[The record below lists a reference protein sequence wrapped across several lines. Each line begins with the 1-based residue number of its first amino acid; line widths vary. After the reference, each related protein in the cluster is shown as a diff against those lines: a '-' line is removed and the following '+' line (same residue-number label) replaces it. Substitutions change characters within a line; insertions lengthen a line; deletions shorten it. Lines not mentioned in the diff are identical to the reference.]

1 MIKIIKYCF
10 LFVTI
15 LFLASCGT
23 REYLGFEKK
32 KIRLKGERVS
42 ILKELTAND
51 STEKKSSSEI
61 ILEDAIILSNWLQS
75 YNSPSHL
82 SFNHISDSKLDSF
95 KYLVSGAGERKSSKI
110 LGQPVIFNDLIFFL
124 DAKSNV
130 ISFSLKSNKIIWKRN
145 ISLKNENNHNIG
157 GGIVIYKDSLII
169 NSAYGQIISL
179 GILKGEINWE
189 INVDSPI
196 RSAPTI
202 FENKLLSLTVS
213 NILYVLNADDGS
225 LLWQHQGIFNN
236 TTLIDSPKVA
246 VDDNIVIVPYSNGE
260 FFALN
265 LNNGK
270 EIWRNSF
277 IDIEVKETTN
287 AFSDI
292 DAFPII
298 KKDIVV
304 ITSAIGKLF
313 AVNKKTGGKLWIRDI
328 SSTQTPL
335 VNGNSIFIVN
345 RNEEIICLNILDG
358 GTKWVLPIDDKL
370 SDYKKYIWLS
380 PILINSKLLLVGGNK
395 KLITIDTYTGVI
407 DKIKNIPNYPASSPI
422 IVNSIPYLMLRNGDI
437 VKIE

>member
-10 LFVTI
+10 LFTAI
-15 LFLASCGT
+15 LFLTSCGT
-23 REYLGFEKK
+23 REYLGFKK
-32 KIRLKGERVS
+32 KEIRLKGERVS
-42 ILKELTAND
+42 ILKELTSND
-51 STEKKSSSEI
+51 STEKKSSTEI
-61 ILEDAIILSNWLQS
+61 IIEDAVILSNWPQS

-82 SFNHISDSKLDSF
+82 SINHISDSKLDNF
-95 KYLVSGAGERKSSKI
+95 KYLVSGAGERQNSKI
-110 LGQPVIFNDLIFFL
+110 LGQPVIYNDLIFFL

-145 ISLKNENNHNIG
+145 ISLKNDRNHNIG
-157 GGIVIYKDSLII
+157 GGIVVYKDSLII
-169 NSAYGQIISL
+169 NSPYGQIISL

-189 INVDSPI
+189 INVDSSI

-202 FENKLLSLTVS
+202 FENKILALTVS
-213 NILYVLNADDGS
+213 NKLYVLNGDDGS
-225 LLWQHQGIFNN
+225 LLWRHQGIFNN

-246 VDDNIVIVPYSNGE
+246 VDENIVIVPYSNGE

-277 IDIEVKETTN
+277 IDLEVKETTN

-313 AVNKKTGGKLWIRDI
+313 AVNKKTGSKLWTRDI

-358 GTKWVLPIDDKL
+358 GTRWALTIDDRL
-370 SDYKKYIWLS
+370 SDYRRYIWLS
-380 PILINSKLLLVGGNK
+380 PVLINSKLLLVGGNK
-395 KLITIDTYTGVI
+395 KLILIDPYTGVI
-407 DKIKNIPNYPASSPI
+407 NNIKNIPNFPASSPI

>member
-1 MIKIIKYCF
+1 MIKIIKYFF

-15 LFLASCGT
+15 LFFTSCGT

-32 KIRLKGERVS
+32 KIKLEGQRVS
-42 ILKELTAND
+42 ILKEGATND
-51 STEKKSSSEI
+51 PNEKKSSAEI
-61 ILEDAIILSNWLQS
+61 ILQDATILQNWPQS
-75 YNSPSHL
+75 YNSPTHL
-82 SFNHISDSKLDSF
+82 SFNHISESKLDKF
-95 KYLVSGAGERKSSKI
+95 KYVVSGAGEGKRSKI
-110 LGQPVIFNDLIFFL
+110 LSQPVIFDDLIFFL

-130 ISFSLKSNKIIWKRN
+130 IAFSLKNNKVIWKRN
-145 ISLKNENNHNIG
+145 ISIKNDRNHNIG
-157 GGIVIYKDSLII
+157 GGIVIYKNSLII
-169 NSAYGQIISL
+169 NSPYGQIISL
-179 GILKGEINWE
+179 EIFSGELNWE
-189 INVDSPI
+189 INVDSSI

-202 FENKLLSLTVS
+202 FENKSLSLTS
-213 NILYVLNADDGS
+213 GNKLYVLNADDGN

-246 VDDNIVIVPYSNGE
+246 VDENIIIVPYSNGE

-277 IDIEVKETTN
+277 IDLEVKETTN

-313 AVNKKTGGKLWIRDI
+313 AINKKTGSKLWTRDI

-335 VNGNSIFIVN
+335 VNGNNIFIVN
-345 RNEEIICLNILDG
+345 RNEEVICLNILDG
-358 GTKWVLPIDDKL
+358 GTKWTLLIDDEL

-380 PILINSKLLLVGGNK
+380 PILINSKILLVGGNK
-395 KLITIDTYTGVI
+395 KLIVIDTYTGTI
-407 DKIKNIPNYPASSPI
+407 EKINNIPNFPASSPI
-422 IVNSIPYLMLRNGDI
+422 VVNKIPYLMLRNGDI
-437 VKIE
+437 IKIE

>member
-10 LFVTI
+10 IFATI
-15 LFLASCGT
+15 FFITSCGG
-23 REYLGFEKK
+23 RDYLGFEKK

-42 ILKELTAND
+42 ILKELTANNP
-51 STEKKSSSEI
+51 SEKKSLTEI
-61 ILEDAIILSNWLQS
+61 ILEDAIVLSNWLQS

-82 SFNHISDSKLDSF
+82 SINHISNSNLDNF
-95 KYLVSGAGERKSSKI
+95 KYLVSGAGEGKRSKI
-110 LGQPVIFNDLIFFL
+110 LGQPVIYNDLIFFL

-130 ISFSLKSNKIIWKRN
+130 ISFNLKSNKIIWKKN
-145 ISLKNENNHNIG
+145 ISLKNESNHDIG

-169 NSAYGQIISL
+169 NSPYGQIISL
-179 GILKGEINWE
+179 GVLKGEINWE
-189 INVDSPI
+189 INVDSTI
-196 RSAPTI
+196 RSTPTI
-202 FENKLLSLTVS
+202 FENKLLSLTSS
-213 NILYVLNADDGS
+213 NKLYALNADDGR

-246 VDDNIVIVPYSNGE
+246 VDENIVIVPYSNGE

-277 IDIEVKETTN
+277 IDIEVKETSN

-298 KKDIVV
+298 KKDIVI

-313 AVNKKTGGKLWIRDI
+313 AVNKKTGTKLWTRDI

-335 VNGNSIFIVN
+335 VNGNSLFIVN
-345 RNEEIICLNILDG
+345 KNEEIICLNILDG
-358 GTKWVLPIDDKL
+358 GTRWVLPIDDEL
-370 SDYKKYIWLS
+370 SDYKKYIWLT
-380 PILINSKLLLVGGNK
+380 PVLINSKLLLVGGNK
-395 KLITIDTYTGVI
+395 KLIVIDTYNGEI
-407 DKIKNIPNYPASSPI
+407 NKIKNIPNFPASSPI
-422 IVNSIPYLMLRNGDI
+422 IVSGIPYLLLRNGDI

>member
-1 MIKIIKYCF
+1 MIKVIKYIF
-10 LFVTI
+10 LFATI
-15 LFLASCGT
+15 LFLSSCGT

-32 KIRLKGERVS
+32 KTSLKGNRVS
-42 ILKELTAND
+42 ILKEEATNN
-51 STEKKSSSEI
+51 STEKKSSTEI
-61 ILEDAIILSNWLQS
+61 ILEDAITLSNWPQS

-82 SFNHISDSKLDSF
+82 SFNYISDSKFLNF
-95 KYLVSGAGERKSSKI
+95 KHLVSGASERKSSKI
-110 LGQPVIFNDLIFFL
+110 LSQPVIYNDLIFFL

-130 ISFSLKSNKIIWKRN
+130 IAFSLKNNKIIWKKN
-145 ISLKNENNHNIG
+145 ISVKNEKNHNIG

-169 NSAYGQIISL
+169 NSPYGQIISL
-179 GILKGEINWE
+179 GTLKGEINWE
-189 INVDSPI
+189 INVDSSI

-213 NILYVLNADDGS
+213 NKLYVLNADDGS
-225 LLWQHQGIFNN
+225 LLWQHQGILNN

-246 VDDNIVIVPYSNGE
+246 VDENIVIVPYSNGE

-298 KKDIVV
+298 KKDIVI

-313 AVNKKTGGKLWIRDI
+313 AVNKKTGSKLWIRDI

-358 GTKWVLPIDDKL
+358 GTRWALTIDDRL
-370 SDYKKYIWLS
+370 SDYRRYIWLS
-380 PILINSKLLLVGGNK
+380 PVLINSKLLLVGGNK
-395 KLITIDTYTGVI
+395 KLILIDPYTGVI
-407 DKIKNIPNYPASSPI
+407 NNIKNIPNFPASSPI

>member
-1 MIKIIKYCF
+1 MK
-10 LFVTI
+10 
-15 LFLASCGT
+15 
-23 REYLGFEKK
+23 KK
-32 KIRLKGERVS
+32 KIRIQGERVS

-51 STEKKSSSEI
+51 STEKKSSTEI
-61 ILEDAIILSNWLQS
+61 ILEDAIILPNWPQS

-82 SFNHISDSKLDSF
+82 SINHISDSKLDNF

-110 LGQPVIFNDLIFFL
+110 LGQPVIYNDLIFFL

-130 ISFSLKSNKIIWKRN
+130 ISFSLKSNKIIWKKN
-145 ISLKNENNHNIG
+145 ISLKNEDNHNIG

-169 NSAYGQIISL
+169 NSPYGQIISL
-179 GILKGEINWE
+179 GVLKGEKNWE
-189 INVDSPI
+189 INVDSSI

-202 FENKLLSLTVS
+202 FENKLLSLTAS
-213 NILYVLNADDGS
+213 NKLYVLNADDGG

-236 TTLIDSPKVA
+236 TTLIGSPKVA
-246 VDDNIVIVPYSNGE
+246 VDENIVIVPYSNGE

-277 IDIEVKETTN
+277 VDFEVRETTN

-298 KKDIVV
+298 KKDIVI

-313 AVNKKTGGKLWIRDI
+313 AVNKKNGNKIWEKDI
-328 SSTQTPL
+328 STTQTPL
-335 VNGNSIFIVN
+335 VNGNNIFTVN
-345 RNEEIICLNILDG
+345 GNMEIICLNILDG
-358 GTKWVLPIDDKL
+358 GTRWVLPINNEL
-370 SDYKKYIWLS
+370 SDNKRYIWLP

-395 KLITIDTYTGVI
+395 KLILVDTYAGEVN
-407 DKIKNIPNYPASSPI
+407 KIKNIPNFPASSPI

-437 VKIE
+437 IKIE

>member
-32 KIRLKGERVS
+32 KIRLKGERVA

-51 STEKKSSSEI
+51 PNEKKSSTEI
-61 ILEDAIILSNWLQS
+61 ILEDAIILSNWPQS

-82 SFNHISDSKLDSF
+82 SLNHISESKLDNF
-95 KYLVSGAGERKSSKI
+95 KYLVSGAGEGKNSKI
-110 LGQPVIFNDLIFFL
+110 LGQPVIYNDLIFFL
-124 DAKSNV
+124 DAKSNI
-130 ISFSLKSNKIIWKRN
+130 ISFNIKDNKIIWKRN
-145 ISLKNENNHNIG
+145 ISLKNERNHNIG
-157 GGIVIYKDSLII
+157 GGIVVYKNSLII
-169 NSAYGQIISL
+169 NSPYGQIISL
-179 GILKGEINWE
+179 EILTGEKNWE

-202 FENKLLSLTVS
+202 YENKSLSLTSS
-213 NILYVLNADDGS
+213 NKLYVLNAEDGG

-246 VDDNIVIVPYSNGE
+246 VDENIVIVPYSNGE

-277 IDIEVKETTN
+277 IDLEVKETTN
-287 AFSDI
+287 SFSDI

-313 AVNKKTGGKLWIRDI
+313 AINKKTGSKLWTRDI

-335 VNGNSIFIVN
+335 VNGNNIFIVN

-358 GTKWVLPIDDKL
+358 GTRWALPIDDEL
-370 SDYKKYIWLS
+370 SDYKKYIWLP
-380 PILINSKLLLVGGNK
+380 PILINNKILLVGGNK
-395 KLITIDTYTGVI
+395 KLMVIDTYTGVI
-407 DKIKNIPNYPASSPI
+407 KKIKNIPNFPASSPI
-422 IVNSIPYLMLRNGDI
+422 VVNKIPYLLLRNGDI
-437 VKIE
+437 IKIE

>member
-1 MIKIIKYCF
+1 MIKIIKYFF
-10 LFVTI
+10 LFVSI
-15 LFLASCGT
+15 LFLSSCGT

-32 KIRLKGERVS
+32 KIRLKGDRVS
-42 ILKELTAND
+42 ILKEIDTKD
-51 STEKKSSSEI
+51 TTEKKSITEI
-61 ILEDAIILSNWLQS
+61 ILEDAIILSNWPQS

-82 SFNHISDSKLDSF
+82 SINHISDSKLDDF
-95 KYLVSGAGERKSSKI
+95 KFLVAGYGERKRSKI
-110 LGQPVIFNDLIFFL
+110 LGQPVIYNETIFFL
-124 DAKSNV
+124 DARSNV
-130 ISFSLKSNKIIWKRN
+130 ISFNLKNNKIIWKRN
-145 ISLKNENNHNIG
+145 ISLKNDRNHNIG

-169 NSAYGQIISL
+169 NSPYGQIISL

-189 INVDSPI
+189 INLDSFI

-202 FENKLLSLTVS
+202 FENKLLSLTSS
-213 NILYVLNADDGS
+213 NKLYVLNADDGS

-246 VDDNIVIVPYSNGE
+246 VDENIVLAPYSNGE

-277 IDIEVKETTN
+277 IDLEVKETTN

-292 DAFPII
+292 DAFPVI
-298 KKDIVV
+298 KKDIVI

-313 AVNKKTGGKLWIRDI
+313 AVNKKTGSKLWARDI

-345 RNEEIICLNILDG
+345 RNEELICLNILDG
-358 GTKWVLPIDDKL
+358 GTRWVLPIDDEL
-370 SDYKKYIWLS
+370 SDNKKYIWLP
-380 PILINSKLLLVGGNK
+380 PILINSKLILVGGNK
-395 KLITIDTYTGVI
+395 KLIVIDPYTGEI
-407 DKIKNIPNYPASSPI
+407 NKIKNIPSFPASSPI
-422 IVNSIPYLMLRNGDI
+422 IVSGIPYLMLRNGDI
-437 VKIE
+437 IKIE

>member
-1 MIKIIKYCF
+1 ME
-10 LFVTI
+10 I
-15 LFLASCGT
+15 LTG
-23 REYLGFEKK
+23 EK
-32 KIRLKGERVS
+32 
-42 ILKELTAND
+42 
-51 STEKKSSSEI
+51 
-61 ILEDAIILSNWLQS
+61 
-75 YNSPSHL
+75 
-82 SFNHISDSKLDSF
+82 
-95 KYLVSGAGERKSSKI
+95 
-110 LGQPVIFNDLIFFL
+110 
-124 DAKSNV
+124 
-130 ISFSLKSNKIIWKRN
+130 
-145 ISLKNENNHNIG
+145 
-157 GGIVIYKDSLII
+157 
-169 NSAYGQIISL
+169 
-179 GILKGEINWE
+179 NWE

-202 FENKLLSLTVS
+202 FENKSLSLTSS
-213 NILYVLNADDGS
+213 NKLYVLNADDGS

>member
-1 MIKIIKYCF
+1 MIKIIKHFF

-15 LFLASCGT
+15 LFFTSCGT

-32 KIRLKGERVS
+32 KIKLEGQRVS
-42 ILKELTAND
+42 ILKEGATND
-51 STEKKSSSEI
+51 PNEKKSSAEI
-61 ILEDAIILSNWLQS
+61 ILQDATILQNWPQS
-75 YNSPSHL
+75 YNSPTHL
-82 SFNHISDSKLDSF
+82 SFNHISESKLDKF
-95 KYLVSGAGERKSSKI
+95 KYVVSGAGEGKRSKI
-110 LGQPVIFNDLIFFL
+110 LSQPVIFDDLIFFL

-130 ISFSLKSNKIIWKRN
+130 IAFSLKNNKVIWKRN
-145 ISLKNENNHNIG
+145 ISIKNDRNHNIG
-157 GGIVIYKDSLII
+157 GGIVIYKNSLII
-169 NSAYGQIISL
+169 NSPYGQIISL
-179 GILKGEINWE
+179 EIFSGELNWE
-189 INVDSPI
+189 INVDSSI

-202 FENKLLSLTVS
+202 FENKSLSLTS
-213 NILYVLNADDGS
+213 GNKLYVLNADDGN

-246 VDDNIVIVPYSNGE
+246 VDENIIIVPYSNGE

-277 IDIEVKETTN
+277 IDLEVKETTN

-313 AVNKKTGGKLWIRDI
+313 AINKKTGSKLWTRDI

-335 VNGNSIFIVN
+335 VNGNNIFIVN
-345 RNEEIICLNILDG
+345 RNEEVICLNILDG
-358 GTKWVLPIDDKL
+358 GTKWTLLIDDEL

-380 PILINSKLLLVGGNK
+380 PILINSKILLVGGNK
-395 KLITIDTYTGVI
+395 KLIVIDTYTGTI
-407 DKIKNIPNYPASSPI
+407 EKINNIPNFPASSPI
-422 IVNSIPYLMLRNGDI
+422 VVNKIPYLMLRNGDI
-437 VKIE
+437 IKIE

>member
-1 MIKIIKYCF
+1 MIKIIKYFF

-15 LFLASCGT
+15 FFLTSCGT
-23 REYLGFEKK
+23 REFLGFEKK
-32 KIRLKGERVS
+32 KVRLKGERVS
-42 ILKELTAND
+42 ILKELTANNP
-51 STEKKSSSEI
+51 SEKKSSTEI
-61 ILEDAIILSNWLQS
+61 ILEDAIILSNWPQS

-82 SFNHISDSKLDSF
+82 SINHISDSNLDNF
-95 KYLVSGAGERKSSKI
+95 NNLVSGAGERKGSKI
-110 LGQPVIFNDLIFFL
+110 LGQPVIYNDVIFFL
-124 DAKSNV
+124 DARSNV

-145 ISLKNENNHNIG
+145 ISLKNEKNHDIG

-169 NSAYGQIISL
+169 NSPYGQIISL
-179 GILKGEINWE
+179 DVLKGEINWE
-189 INVDSPI
+189 INVDSSI
-196 RSAPTI
+196 RSTPTI
-202 FENKLLSLTVS
+202 FENKLLSLTSS
-213 NILYVLNADDGS
+213 NKLYVLNADDGG

-246 VDDNIVIVPYSNGE
+246 VDENIVIVPYSNGE

-277 IDIEVKETTN
+277 IDLEVKEITN

-298 KKDIVV
+298 KKDIII

-313 AVNKKTGGKLWIRDI
+313 AVNKKTGSKLWTRDI

-358 GTKWVLPIDDKL
+358 GTKWVLPIDDEL
-370 SDYKKYIWLS
+370 SDYKKFIWLS

-395 KLITIDTYTGVI
+395 KLILLDAYTGTI
-407 DKIKNIPNYPASSPI
+407 NKIKNIPNFPASSPI
-422 IVNSIPYLMLRNGDI
+422 VVNSIPYLMLRNGDI

>member
-1 MIKIIKYCF
+1 MIKIIKTYL

-15 LFLASCGT
+15 LFLTACGT

-61 ILEDAIILSNWLQS
+61 ILEDAILLSNWLQS

-82 SFNHISDSKLDSF
+82 SINHISDSKLDSF
-95 KYLVSGAGERKSSKI
+95 KYLVSGAGERKNSKI
-110 LGQPVIFNDLIFFL
+110 LGQPVIYNDLIFFL

-130 ISFSLKSNKIIWKRN
+130 ISFSLKSNKIIWKRS
-145 ISLKNENNHNIG
+145 ISLKNENNNDIG
-157 GGIVIYKDSLII
+157 GGIVIYKDNLII
-169 NSAYGQIISL
+169 NSPYGQIISL

-189 INVDSPI
+189 INVDSSI

-213 NILYVLNADDGS
+213 NKLYVLNADDGS

-246 VDDNIVIVPYSNGE
+246 VDENIVIVPYSNGE

-277 IDIEVKETTN
+277 IDLEVKETTN

-358 GTKWVLPIDDKL
+358 GTRWILPIDDEL
-370 SDYKKYIWLS
+370 SDNKKYIWLP

-395 KLITIDTYTGVI
+395 KLIVIDTYTGAI
-407 DKIKNIPNYPASSPI
+407 NKIKNIPNFPASSPI

>member
-1 MIKIIKYCF
+1 MIKIIRYCF
-10 LFVTI
+10 LFATI
-15 LFLASCGT
+15 LFLTSCGT

-42 ILKELTAND
+42 ILKEFNAKD
-51 STEKKSSSEI
+51 PTEKKSSTEI
-61 ILEDAIILSNWLQS
+61 ILEDAITLSNWPQS

-82 SFNHISDSKLDSF
+82 SINHISNSKLDNF
-95 KYLVSGAGERKSSKI
+95 KYLASGVGESKSSKI
-110 LGQPVIFNDLIFFL
+110 LGQPVIYNDHIFFL
-124 DAKSNV
+124 DARSNV

-145 ISLKNENNHNIG
+145 ISLPNERNHDIG

-169 NSAYGQIISL
+169 NSPYGQIISL
-179 GILKGEINWE
+179 EILKGEINWE
-189 INVDSPI
+189 INVDSFI

-202 FENKLLSLTVS
+202 FENKLLSLTSS
-213 NILYVLNADDGS
+213 NKLYVLNADDGS

-246 VDDNIVIVPYSNGE
+246 VDENIVVVPYSNGE

-277 IDIEVKETTN
+277 IDLEVKETTN

-292 DAFPII
+292 DAFPVI

-313 AVNKKTGGKLWIRDI
+313 AVNKKTGSKLWTRDI

-345 RNEEIICLNILDG
+345 ENEEIICLNILDG
-358 GTKWVLPIDDKL
+358 GTKWVLPINDML
-370 SDYKKYIWLS
+370 SDNKKYIWLP

-395 KLITIDTYTGVI
+395 KLILIDPYAGTIN
-407 DKIKNIPNYPASSPI
+407 KIKNIPNFPAASPI
-422 IVNSIPYLMLRNGDI
+422 IISKIPYLMLRNGDI
-437 VKIE
+437 IKIE

>member
-213 NILYVLNADDGS
+213 NKLYVLNADDGS

>member
-1 MIKIIKYCF
+1 M
-10 LFVTI
+10 
-15 LFLASCGT
+15 
-23 REYLGFEKK
+23 
-32 KIRLKGERVS
+32 S
-42 ILKELTAND
+42 I
-51 STEKKSSSEI
+51 
-61 ILEDAIILSNWLQS
+61 
-75 YNSPSHL
+75 
-82 SFNHISDSKLDSF
+82 NHISDSKLNNF

-110 LGQPVIFNDLIFFL
+110 LAQPVIYNDLIFFL

-145 ISLKNENNHNIG
+145 ISLKNESSHNIG

-169 NSAYGQIISL
+169 NSPYGQIISL

-189 INVDSPI
+189 INVDSSI

-202 FENKLLSLTVS
+202 YENKLLSLASS
-213 NILYVLNADDGS
+213 NKLYVLNADDGG

-246 VDDNIVIVPYSNGE
+246 VDENIVIVPYSNGE

-277 IDIEVKETTN
+277 IDLEVKETTN

-313 AVNKKTGGKLWIRDI
+313 AVNKKTGSRLWTRDI
-328 SSTQTPL
+328 SSTQTPV

-345 RNEEIICLNILDG
+345 ENEEIICLNILDG
-358 GTKWVLPIDDKL
+358 GTKWVLPIDDEL
-370 SDYKKYIWLS
+370 SNDKKYLWLS

-395 KLITIDTYTGVI
+395 KLIVIDSYTGAI
-407 DKIKNIPNYPASSPI
+407 NKIKNIPNFPASSPI

>member
-1 MIKIIKYCF
+1 MIKIIKYFF

-15 LFLASCGT
+15 FFLTSCGT
-23 REYLGFEKK
+23 REFLGFEKK
-32 KIRLKGERVS
+32 KVRLKGERVS
-42 ILKELTAND
+42 ILKELTANNP
-51 STEKKSSSEI
+51 SEKKSSTEI
-61 ILEDAIILSNWLQS
+61 ILEDSIILSNWPQS

-82 SFNHISDSKLDSF
+82 SINHISDSNLDNF
-95 KYLVSGAGERKSSKI
+95 NNLVSGAGERKGSKI
-110 LGQPVIFNDLIFFL
+110 LGQPVIYNDVIFFL
-124 DAKSNV
+124 DARSNV

-145 ISLKNENNHNIG
+145 ISLKNEKNHDIG

-169 NSAYGQIISL
+169 NSPYGQIISL

-189 INVDSPI
+189 INVDSSI

-202 FENKLLSLTVS
+202 FENKLLSLTSS
-213 NILYVLNADDGS
+213 NKLYVLNADDGV

-236 TTLIDSPKVA
+236 TTLMGSPKVA
-246 VDDNIVIVPYSNGE
+246 VDENIVIVPYSNGE

-277 IDIEVKETTN
+277 IELEVKETTN

-304 ITSAIGKLF
+304 ITSALGKLF
-313 AVNKKTGGKLWIRDI
+313 VVNKKTGSKLWAINI

-358 GTKWVLPIDDKL
+358 GTRWVLPIDYEL
-370 SDYKKYIWLS
+370 SDNKKYIWLP
-380 PILINSKLLLVGGNK
+380 PILVNSKLLLVGGDK
-395 KLITIDTYTGVI
+395 KLIVIDSYTGVI
-407 DKIKNIPNYPASSPI
+407 NKIKNIPNFPAASPI
-422 IVNSIPYLMLRNGDI
+422 IVSSIPYLMLRNGDI

>member
-10 LFVTI
+10 LLFTI
-15 LFLASCGT
+15 LFLSSCGT

-32 KIRLKGERVS
+32 KIKIEGERVS
-42 ILKELTAND
+42 ILKEGATND
-51 STEKKSSSEI
+51 PNEKKSTTDI
-61 ILEDAIILSNWLQS
+61 ILEDATVLSDWPQS

-82 SFNHISDSKLDSF
+82 SINHISDSKLNVF
-95 KYLVSGAGERKSSKI
+95 NYLVSGVGEGKNSKI
-110 LGQPVIFNDLIFFL
+110 LGQPVIYDDVLFFL
-124 DAKSNV
+124 DARSNV
-130 ISFSLKSNKIIWKRN
+130 ISFNLKNNKTIWKRN
-145 ISLKNENNHNIG
+145 ISLKNERDHNIG
-157 GGIVIYKDSLII
+157 GGIAVYKNSLII
-169 NSAYGQIISL
+169 NSPYGQILSL
-179 GILKGEINWE
+179 EILTGEIKWK
-189 INVDSPI
+189 INLDSPI

-202 FENKLLSLTVS
+202 FENKSLSLTSS
-213 NILYVLNADDGS
+213 NKLYVLNADDGG

-246 VDDNIVIVPYSNGE
+246 VDENIVIVPYSNGE

-277 IDIEVKETTN
+277 IDLEVKETTN

-313 AVNKKTGGKLWIRDI
+313 AVNKKTGSKLWTRDI

-335 VNGNSIFIVN
+335 VNGNNIFIVN
-345 RNEEIICLNILDG
+345 RNKEIICLNILDG
-358 GTKWVLPIDDKL
+358 GTRWTLPIEDEL
-370 SDYKKYIWLS
+370 SDYKKYIWLP
-380 PILINSKLLLVGGNK
+380 PILVNSKILLVGGNK
-395 KLITIDTYTGVI
+395 KLIVIDTYSGTI
-407 DKIKNIPNYPASSPI
+407 NKIKNIPNFPVSSPI
-422 IVNSIPYLMLRNGDI
+422 VVDKIPYLMLRNGDI
-437 VKIE
+437 IKIE

>member
-1 MIKIIKYCF
+1 MIKIIKYYF
-10 LFVTI
+10 LFLII
-15 LFLASCGT
+15 LFLTACGT

-42 ILKELTAND
+42 LLKELTVND
-51 STEKKSSSEI
+51 SAEKKSSTEI
-61 ILEDAIILSNWLQS
+61 ILEDAVILSNWPQS

-82 SFNHISDSKLDSF
+82 SINHISDSKLDNF
-95 KYLVSGAGERKSSKI
+95 KYLLSGAGERKNSKI
-110 LGQPVIFNDLIFFL
+110 LSQPVIYNDLIFLL

-130 ISFSLKSNKIIWKRN
+130 IAFSLKSNKIIWKRN
-145 ISLKNENNHNIG
+145 ISLKNENNHDIG

-169 NSAYGQIISL
+169 NSPYGQIISL
-179 GILKGEINWE
+179 GISKGELNWKVS
-189 INVDSPI
+189 VDSSI

-202 FENKLLSLTVS
+202 FENKVLSLSVS
-213 NILYVLNADDGS
+213 NKLYVLNADDGG

-246 VDDNIVIVPYSNGE
+246 VDENIVIVPYSNGE

-277 IDIEVKETTN
+277 IDLEVKETTN

-313 AVNKKTGGKLWIRDI
+313 AVNKKTGSKLWTRDI

-345 RNEEIICLNILDG
+345 KNEEIICLNVLDG
-358 GTKWVLPIDDKL
+358 GTRWVLPINDEL
-370 SDYKKYIWLS
+370 SDNKRYIWLP
-380 PILINSKLLLVGGNK
+380 PILINGQLLLVGGNK
-395 KLITIDTYTGVI
+395 KLIVIDTYNGEI
-407 DKIKNIPNYPASSPI
+407 NKIKNIPNFPASSPI
-422 IVNSIPYLMLRNGDI
+422 IVSSIPYLMLRNGDI
-437 VKIE
+437 IKIE

>member
-1 MIKIIKYCF
+1 MIKVIKYIF
-10 LFVTI
+10 LFATI
-15 LFLASCGT
+15 LFLSSCGT

-32 KIRLKGERVS
+32 KISLKGNRVS
-42 ILKELTAND
+42 ILKEEAANN
-51 STEKKSSSEI
+51 STEKKSSTEI
-61 ILEDAIILSNWLQS
+61 ILEDAVTLSNWPQS

-82 SFNHISDSKLDSF
+82 SFNHISDSKLLKF
-95 KYLVSGAGERKSSKI
+95 KHLVSGASERKNSKI
-110 LGQPVIFNDLIFFL
+110 LSQPVIYNDQIFFL

-130 ISFSLKSNKIIWKRN
+130 TAFSLKNNKIIWKKN
-145 ISLKNENNHNIG
+145 ISVKNEKNHNIG

-169 NSAYGQIISL
+169 NSPYGQIISL

-189 INVDSPI
+189 INVDSSI

-213 NILYVLNADDGS
+213 NKLYVLNADDGT

-246 VDDNIVIVPYSNGE
+246 VDENIVIVPYSNGE

-277 IDIEVKETTN
+277 IDIEEKETTN

-292 DAFPII
+292 DAFPVI
-298 KKDIVV
+298 KKDIVI

-313 AVNKKTGGKLWIRDI
+313 AVNKKTGSKLWIRDI

-358 GTKWVLPIDDKL
+358 GTRWVLTIDDKL
-370 SDYKKYIWLS
+370 SDYRRYIWLS
-380 PILINSKLLLVGGNK
+380 PVLINSKLLLVGGNK
-395 KLITIDTYTGVI
+395 KLILIDTYTGVI
-407 DKIKNIPNYPASSPI
+407 NNIKNIPNFPASSPI

>member
-213 NILYVLNADDGS
+213 NKLYVLNADDGS

-246 VDDNIVIVPYSNGE
+246 VDENIVIVPYSNGE

-265 LNNGK
+265 VNNGK